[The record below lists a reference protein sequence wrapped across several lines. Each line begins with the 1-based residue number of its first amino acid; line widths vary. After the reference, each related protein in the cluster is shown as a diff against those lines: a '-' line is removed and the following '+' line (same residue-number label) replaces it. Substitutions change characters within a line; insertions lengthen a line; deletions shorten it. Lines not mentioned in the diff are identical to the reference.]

1 MKHFLKNSCMIVLS
15 FIFIFL
21 LFKNP
26 EISKN
31 SVQHSFSLWLNNLM
45 PSLFPMIIINDILI
59 NYNFS
64 VIISSIFYKLF
75 NRFFKLSYNGTYFF
89 LMSLFIG
96 TPANAILLNDL
107 LNTNM
112 IEKNE
117 ANKLIYV
124 CYFSNPLFL
133 YNMLSLI
140 FNNQT
145 IVIKLIISHYISN
158 IITLFL
164 IRNKY
169 IPKTS
174 NKFTSKRSSL
184 NKILPKTCQKAMNN
198 MIIVLGILSFYI
210 LVTSYLPSNSLIKGL
225 FEITT
230 GLNSLMLNQSEYK
243 EILTIIIINF
253 GGLSIFTQIKS
264 ILEDTNLNFYN
275 YFKGRLY
282 QIVISIILLII
293 F

>member
-1 MKHFLKNSCMIVLS
+1 MKNIRKIIIICL
-15 FIFIFL
+15 IFIL
-21 LFKNP
+21 SGCSVEYNLNIN
-26 EISKN
+26 EDYSISEKVVAKEKTKKME
-31 SVQHSFSLWLNNLM
+31 SYTRLK
-45 PSLFPMIIINDILI
+45 DKAATT
-59 NYNFS
+59 Y
-64 VIISSIFYKLF
+64 LF
-75 NRFFKLSYNGTYFF
+75 NMYKRNNSK
-89 LMSLFIG
+89 I
-96 TPANAILLNDL
+96 ANDL

-112 IEKNE
+112 VEKNE

-282 QIVISIILLII
+282 QIVISIILLIVL
-293 F
+293 